1 MLFQPFS
8 KGRISFSHK
17 PSSQK
22 RAWEQEKE
30 KEKVRKRRR
39 KRNYLVFFLLPTSL
53 YSFHLLY
60 GKAEPKNNYKNILVD
75 NTWRNIFFFTK
86 IHLFFGWFPR
96 FALAVEVVMCRQKI
110 PGYLETKWRKRKGKR
125 RRQRPFDRNFLTFF
139 SGRGIAC
146 PFAVCQKNRPPLF
159 WFINV
164 SDGRI

>member
-17 PSSQK
+17 PSSKKGRGNKKRKKSGKGGGRGTISSSSCFLQACTLFTFCTEKQNQK
-22 RAWEQEKE
+22 III
-30 KEKVRKRRR
+30 
-39 KRNYLVFFLLPTSL
+39 
-53 YSFHLLY
+53 
-60 GKAEPKNNYKNILVD
+60 KNILVD
-75 NTWRNIFFFTK
+75 NIWRNIFIFTK

-159 WFINV
+159 WFIIV
-164 SDGRI
+164 SGERI